1 MSENSMSEQMRAT
14 LKEVDELKRDLSDD
28 EERCAQTTASAQ
40 VVQQQLAEV
49 EQRADANIRQ
59 TQQDLQTVRETL
71 LALSG
76 ETQAVQ
82 TTSGEAS
89 TSTSACSGS
98 CACVHDADAA
108 GYPPLRSSAWA
119 KRYSYHPTGS
129 GTEHGYYQQ
138 YLQQ

>member
-89 TSTSACSGS
+89 TSTSA
-98 CACVHDADAA
+98 
-108 GYPPLRSSAWA
+108 
-119 KRYSYHPTGS
+119 
-129 GTEHGYYQQ
+129 GT
-138 YLQQ
+138 